1 MKSIRLLFAIAT
13 VCGIA
18 ACESGTS
25 EAVDY
30 GSVIAFDSTRL
41 RIVTG
46 SDTVGLRVE
55 VARTSAQKSQ
65 GLMERRSLPDST
77 GMLFVYTEDQAADA
91 GFWMYRTRIP
101 LDIAFADS
109 AGIIVAIRRM
119 EPCTAQLATGCP
131 TYAPDVAYRFALEVN
146 AGFFAREGIRVGSR
160 MVLADVSASRQ
171 LPAAVIHAPEY
182 FGAIVRRVPRG
193 ATQRIGQQRRE
204 AGRLRA

>member
-1 MKSIRLLFAIAT
+1 MRSIRLLLAIAT
-13 VCGIA
+13 VPGVA

-30 GSVIAFDSTRL
+30 GSVIAFDSTRM

-46 SDTVGLRVE
+46 SDTVTLRVE
-55 VARTSAQKSQ
+55 VARTSAQKAQ

-77 GMLFVYTEDQAADA
+77 GMVFVYTEDQAADA

-131 TYAPDVAYRFALEVN
+131 TYAPDAEYRLALEVN

-160 MVLADVSASRQ
+160 ILIADLSASR
-171 LPAAVIHAPEY
+171 
-182 FGAIVRRVPRG
+182 
-193 ATQRIGQQRRE
+193 
-204 AGRLRA
+204 

>member
-1 MKSIRLLFAIAT
+1 VHEHLYIPGMRSIRLLLAIAS

-46 SDTVGLRVE
+46 SDTVSLRVE

-65 GLMERRSLPDST
+65 GLMERRSLPDSS

-101 LDIAFADS
+101 LDIAFADA
-109 AGIIVAIRRM
+109 AGIVVAIRRM
-119 EPCTAQLATGCP
+119 EPCTAQLASGCP
-131 TYAPDVAYRFALEVN
+131 TYAPDAEYRYALEVN
-146 AGFFAREGIRVGSR
+146 AGFFARHGIRVGSR
-160 MVLADVSASRQ
+160 VLLPDFSA
-171 LPAAVIHAPEY
+171 
-182 FGAIVRRVPRG
+182 VR
-193 ATQRIGQQRRE
+193 
-204 AGRLRA
+204 